1 MRRLLCIPLL
11 LLAILALLV
20 PVRPAAAQEVVH
32 LRMSWWGGNDVHRA
46 QLRALEAFERR
57 HPHIRVRAEYTGWVG
72 HLERLTT
79 QIAGDTAPDIM
90 MVNWNWLK
98 LFSRDGR
105 GFYDLN
111 RVADIIDLR
120 QFDPDA
126 IAMSSVHGHL
136 NGLPPNMTARL
147 FWFNQTTFAKAGLPV
162 PDSWEALMAAGPV
175 FRDRL
180 GPDYY
185 PLDMNFQDTVALLYT
200 WISQKRQAPFID
212 EENKRLLA
220 DRETLT
226 AAARLYRELVDN
238 HVVPSA
244 RERASFGHVQLQE
257 TRPWIT
263 GRYAGTYQWTS
274 AVGKYVETLAP
285 GQKMVL
291 APYLTLPGAA
301 DPGLLYKPAMMY
313 AINKDTSHPREA
325 ALLLQFLLNDPE
337 GVLILGARRGV
348 PASAAARDILEADGQ
363 LEGLALQGQ
372 DQIESLPRGIQ
383 LSGYYEHAR
392 VRDGFNDILEKLGYG
407 ILTPEEAGEAM
418 EQEING
424 ILRRVIR

>member
-1 MRRLLCIPLL
+1 MRRLSFIPLL
-11 LLAILALLV
+11 LVVLAVLV
-20 PVRPAAAQEVVH
+20 VSVRPAPAQEVVH

-46 QLRALEAFERR
+46 QLRALEAFEQR

-79 QIAGDTAPDIM
+79 QIAGGTAPDIM

-98 LFSRDGR
+98 LFSRDGQ

-111 RVADIIDLR
+111 RVADIIDLK
-120 QFDPDA
+120 QFDADA

-147 FWFNQTTFAKAGLPV
+147 FWFNETTFARAGLPV
-162 PDSWEALMAAGPV
+162 PDSWDALMAAGPV

-226 AAARLYRELVDN
+226 AAARLYQELVDN

-274 AVGKYVETLAP
+274 AVGKYVETLEP

-313 AINKDTSHPREA
+313 AINKDTNHPREA

-407 ILTPEEAGEAM
+407 VLTPEEAGEAM

>member
-1 MRRLLCIPLL
+1 MAIGRRQF
-11 LLAILALLV
+11 LATAAMLAV
-20 PVRPAAAQEVVH
+20 PAVRAQEGVH

-46 QLRALEAFERR
+46 QLRALEAFEARY
-57 HPHIRVRAEYTGWVG
+57 PGIKVTAEYTGWVG

-79 QIAGDTAPDIM
+79 QIAGGTAPDVM

-98 LFSRDGR
+98 LFSRDGE
-105 GFYDLN
+105 GFLDLAQ
-111 RVADIIDLR
+111 VADIIDLS
-120 QFDPDA
+120 QFDQDA
-126 IAMSSVHGHL
+126 ITMSSVRGRL

-147 FWFNQTTFAKAGLPV
+147 FWFNKTTFTKAGLPI
-162 PDSWEALMAAGPV
+162 PDSWEALLAAGPL

-185 PLDMNFQDTVALLYT
+185 PLDMNFQDTVALLYS
-200 WISQKRQAPFID
+200 WISQKTQLPFID
-212 EENKRLLA
+212 EEAKRLTA
-220 DRETLT
+220 DRDLLV
-226 AAARLYRELVDN
+226 AAAKLYQRLVDQ
-238 HVVPSA
+238 HVVPTA

-263 GRYAGTYQWTS
+263 GRYAGIYQWTS
-274 AVGKYVETLAP
+274 SVGKYVETLEP

-291 APYLTLPGAA
+291 APYPMLEGAA

-313 AINKDTSHPREA
+313 AINRHTQHPREA

-337 GVLILGARRGV
+337 GVRILGARRGV
-348 PASAAARDILEADGQ
+348 PASAAARRTLEEDGQ
-363 LEGLALQGQ
+363 LTGLALEGQ
-372 DQIESLPRGIQ
+372 RQIESLPRGIV

-407 ILTPEEAGEAM
+407 MLTPEEAGHAM
-418 EQEING
+418 EREING
-424 ILRRVIR
+424 ILKRVIR